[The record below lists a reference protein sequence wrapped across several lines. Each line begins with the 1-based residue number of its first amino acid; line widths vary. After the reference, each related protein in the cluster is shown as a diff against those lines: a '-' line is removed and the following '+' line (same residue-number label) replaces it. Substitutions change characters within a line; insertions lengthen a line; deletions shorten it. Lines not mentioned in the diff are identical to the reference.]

1 MIIGEVLGTWLE
13 IVMVLVVSSG
23 EGYLY
28 ETYSNSNSL
37 CSALGSVYLG
47 VCCYIVITIKCLF

>member
-13 IVMVLVVSSG
+13 IVMILVVSSG
-23 EGYLY
+23 EGNLY
-28 ETYSNSNSL
+28 ETYNSNSL